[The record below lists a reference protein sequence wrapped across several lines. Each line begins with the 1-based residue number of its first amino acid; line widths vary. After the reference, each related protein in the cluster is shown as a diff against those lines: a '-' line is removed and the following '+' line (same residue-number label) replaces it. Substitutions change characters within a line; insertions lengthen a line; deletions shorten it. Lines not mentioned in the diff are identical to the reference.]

1 MDAANQALLERAKR
15 ARSVSKSLVTK
26 QINKLENEINNSADK
41 TTVHEIY
48 VQLISKYEELSTL
61 DKEVESL
68 INIESLEDE
77 ILTRED
83 YRDKFII
90 WKIRAERYIGTV
102 SSITFQNSVEN
113 QPQNVTPLNNTV
125 SSVLTNQPRLPK
137 LTLESFSGKDISSFP
152 SFWARFKSAVDDN
165 SNLND
170 VDKFSYLKS
179 VVTSDAE
186 LAIRSLTLTPENYAK
201 AVKILEDRF
210 GRKELI
216 VDYHM
221 NRLLN
226 LSPVRKSFDVIALRK
241 LYDQLEINIK
251 GLESLEIFPD
261 SYSCFLFPIIMKAIP
276 PDLALEYNKKHNEKQ
291 SQVTDL
297 TTYLRGE
304 VESRERTEIL
314 LKPHGSHSYPN
325 KYSERAPPIYPQ
337 PNRKGQGHSRFYPSH
352 KSGVRA
358 SANELLSAAV
368 SNCLFCSE
376 DTHASDMCENLC
388 VQEKRAK
395 LIKKGRCFLCCYTCC
410 HVKKCKKEVCS
421 YCKGRHA
428 RAICFKLEN
437 SLKQNSHIDLEKG
450 KVDVK
455 PTSSNSVL
463 HNRGGVL
470 LQCVKAEVIGHI
482 SSDKIFCLFDNGSE
496 KSFIKKNV
504 SRRLGLKKV
513 GSERLNIFSFGCK
526 TPKKQT
532 CSKVEVRLR
541 NILNR
546 EVTVIEALEIEE
558 ISKATLSLPS
568 PDVWTEMETKGFR
581 LTFNCRESSENCE
594 ISLLICSDFYWSLTH
609 RIKRLDSS
617 LVVVETSLGR
627 SLQGKCDEQ
636 SDCTS
641 VHLIHSEEESISA
654 ELRRFWEI
662 ESLGIRYNDSVSFG
676 NGDEEILSEFDKSV
690 CFVDGRYRV
699 SLPWKPGMREVLQNN
714 KTVARK
720 RFEGLVRRFKYDH
733 ELFCEYKD
741 VIDNY
746 VREGIVERTSCD
758 SLSDSQGFY
767 LPHHAV
773 IRSDKTTSRLRIVF
787 DGSAHEDGHSSLNQ
801 SLYTGPNLH
810 PNMLELLLR
819 FRKNP
824 VAFTADVKSAFL
836 QIELDLRDREF
847 TRFFWTD
854 NLNNDP
860 YVLNFTRVLFGLRPS
875 PYLLAATLKH
885 HFKKY
890 KEQYP
895 HTFDLLNS
903 SIYFDDFICGRNDVP
918 DALRTTLECLQIFSD
933 ASMLLRKWR
942 TNSKQLDLL
951 WQQEGVETEFSETS
965 ATDLKPPI
973 KRFNLSVVGRIF
985 DPIGILGP
993 FVIKLKCLLQ
1003 DLWTLGVDWDSELPP
1018 KLRHKWQ
1025 QWSSEAEGLNEIKIP
1040 RFYLGDVDQELSSV
1054 DIHCFSDASK
1064 SAYGTI
1070 LYLRFVT
1077 CNNKIETSF
1086 ICSKSRVAPLKSLTL
1101 PRLELTAAL
1110 LSARLAKQVSS
1121 CLKFNANTYYWTDS
1135 LISYYWIRGD
1145 SSAFKPYIKNR
1156 VQEIQLLSD
1165 PSQWGHCTGKDNPSD
1180 LISRGTS
1187 AVKLAQNEL
1196 WWHRPPW
1203 LKLTPDHWPNRHR
1216 DILVS
1221 ELCSEELE
1229 YRSSVHV
1236 AVTQQRES
1244 LVDINRFSS
1253 LKKLLKVTAW
1263 VFRFV
1268 NNARIVN
1275 KSMNF
1280 YITADE
1286 IQNAEYFWLKYVQ
1299 YEFYSAEILTL
1310 KRNEQLRCSSEIK
1323 SLVPYLG
1330 EDNLLRIT
1338 GRLLEADLCFG
1349 EKHPVILP
1357 RHCKF
1362 TELLVIREHERIG
1375 HCGVS
1380 ATLTQLRKNYWMP
1393 KGRQLVKTII
1403 RICLICKKYNAKPAD
1418 QLSGQLPRDRIT
1430 QSPPF

>member
-1 MDAANQALLERAKR
+1 MLGKSGFIRK
-15 ARSVSKSLVTK
+15 SKKGSICFESLVTK

-77 ILTRED
+77 ILTREE

-102 SSITFQNSVEN
+102 SSIIFQNSVEN
-113 QPQNVTPLNNTV
+113 QPQNVTPLNKTV

-137 LTLESFSGKDISSFP
+137 LKLESFSGKDISSFP

-179 VVTSDAE
+179 FVTSDAE
-186 LAIRSLTLTPENYAK
+186 LAIRGLTLTPENYAK

-226 LSPVRKSFDVIALRK
+226 LSPVRKSFDLSTVS
-241 LYDQLEINIK
+241 DNNE
-251 GLESLEIFPD
+251 
-261 SYSCFLFPIIMKAIP
+261 SYS
-276 PDLALEYNKKHNEKQ
+276 PDLALEYNRKHNEKQ

-352 KSGVRA
+352 KSG
-358 SANELLSAAV
+358 
-368 SNCLFCSE
+368 
-376 DTHASDMCENLC
+376 
-388 VQEKRAK
+388 
-395 LIKKGRCFLCCYTCC
+395 
-410 HVKKCKKEVCS
+410 
-421 YCKGRHA
+421 
-428 RAICFKLEN
+428 
-437 SLKQNSHIDLEKG
+437 
-450 KVDVK
+450 
-455 PTSSNSVL
+455 
-463 HNRGGVL
+463 GGVL

-504 SRRLGLKKV
+504 SRRLELKQV

-541 NILNR
+541 NILNG

-581 LTFNCRESSENCE
+581 LTFNCSESSENCE
-594 ISLLICSDFYWSLTH
+594 ISLLIGSDFYWSLTH

-617 LVVVETSLGR
+617 LVAVETSLGW

-662 ESLGIRYNDSVSFG
+662 ESLGIRDNDSVSLG

-720 RFEGLVRRFKYDH
+720 CFEGLVRRFKCDH

-854 NLNNDP
+854 NLNNNP

-903 SIYFDDFICGRNDVP
+903 SIYVDDFICGRNDVP

-973 KRFNLSVVGRIF
+973 KVLGLAWDSEKDLIYFDPKDLLKFMSRKTESKRFILSVVGRIF

-1025 QWSSEAEGLNEIKIP
+1025 QWSSEAEGLTEIKIP

-1121 CLKFNANTYYWTDS
+1121 CLKFNANIYYWTDS
-1135 LISYYWIRGD
+1135 LISYYWICGD

-1165 PSQWGHCTGKDNPSD
+1165 PSQWGHCPGKDNPAD

-1196 WWHRPPW
+1196 GG
-1203 LKLTPDHWPNRHR
+1203 
-1216 DILVS
+1216 
-1221 ELCSEELE
+1221 
-1229 YRSSVHV
+1229 
-1236 AVTQQRES
+1236 
-1244 LVDINRFSS
+1244 
-1253 LKKLLKVTAW
+1253 TAH
-1263 VFRFV
+1263 
-1268 NNARIVN
+1268 
-1275 KSMNF
+1275 
-1280 YITADE
+1280 
-1286 IQNAEYFWLKYVQ
+1286 
-1299 YEFYSAEILTL
+1299 
-1310 KRNEQLRCSSEIK
+1310 
-1323 SLVPYLG
+1323 LG
-1330 EDNLLRIT
+1330 LN
-1338 GRLLEADLCFG
+1338 
-1349 EKHPVILP
+1349 
-1357 RHCKF
+1357 
-1362 TELLVIREHERIG
+1362 
-1375 HCGVS
+1375 
-1380 ATLTQLRKNYWMP
+1380 
-1393 KGRQLVKTII
+1393 
-1403 RICLICKKYNAKPAD
+1403 
-1418 QLSGQLPRDRIT
+1418 
-1430 QSPPF
+1430 

>member
-15 ARSVSKSLVTK
+15 ARPVSRSLVTK
-26 QINKLENEINNSADK
+26 QINKLENEINNSVDK
-41 TTVHEIY
+41 TTVLEIY

-186 LAIRSLTLTPENYAK
+186 LAIRGLTLTPENYAK

-241 LYDQLEINIK
+241 LYDQLEINIR

-261 SYSCFLFPIIMKAIP
+261 SYSCLLFPIIMKAIP

-395 LIKKGRCFLCCYTCC
+395 LIKEGRQHL
-410 HVKKCKKEVCS
+410 
-421 YCKGRHA
+421 A
-428 RAICFKLEN
+428 
-437 SLKQNSHIDLEKG
+437 
-450 KVDVK
+450 
-455 PTSSNSVL
+455 
-463 HNRGGVL
+463 
-470 LQCVKAEVIGHI
+470 
-482 SSDKIFCLFDNGSE
+482 CL
-496 KSFIKKNV
+496 
-504 SRRLGLKKV
+504 
-513 GSERLNIFSFGCK
+513 
-526 TPKKQT
+526 
-532 CSKVEVRLR
+532 
-541 NILNR
+541 
-546 EVTVIEALEIEE
+546 
-558 ISKATLSLPS
+558 S
-568 PDVWTEMETKGFR
+568 PDVWTETETKGFR
-581 LTFNCRESSENCE
+581 LTFNCSESSENCE
-594 ISLLICSDFYWSLTH
+594 ISLLIGSDFYWSLTH
-609 RIKRLDSS
+609 QIKRLDSS
-617 LVVVETSLGR
+617 LVVVETSLGW
-627 SLQGKCDEQ
+627 SLQEKCDEQ

-662 ESLGIRYNDSVSFG
+662 ESLGIRDNDSVSLG

-714 KTVARK
+714 KTVACK
-720 RFEGLVRRFKYDH
+720 RFEGLIRRFKCDH

-758 SLSDSQGFY
+758 SLPDSQGFY

-787 DGSAHEDGHSSLNQ
+787 DGLAHENGHSSLNQ

-819 FRKNP
+819 FQKNP
-824 VAFTADVKSAFL
+824 VAFTADVKLAFL

-854 NLNNDP
+854 NLNNNP
-860 YVLNFTRVLFGLRPS
+860 YVLNFTRVLFGLRPR

-903 SIYFDDFICGRNDVP
+903 SIYVDDFICGRNDVP

-973 KRFNLSVVGRIF
+973 KVLGLAWDSEKDLIYFNPNDLLKFMSRKTESKRFILSVVGRIF

-1003 DLWTLGVDWDSELPP
+1003 DLWTLGVD
-1018 KLRHKWQ
+1018 
-1025 QWSSEAEGLNEIKIP
+1025 
-1040 RFYLGDVDQELSSV
+1040 
-1054 DIHCFSDASK
+1054 
-1064 SAYGTI
+1064 
-1070 LYLRFVT
+1070 
-1077 CNNKIETSF
+1077 
-1086 ICSKSRVAPLKSLTL
+1086 
-1101 PRLELTAAL
+1101 
-1110 LSARLAKQVSS
+1110 
-1121 CLKFNANTYYWTDS
+1121 
-1135 LISYYWIRGD
+1135 
-1145 SSAFKPYIKNR
+1145 
-1156 VQEIQLLSD
+1156 
-1165 PSQWGHCTGKDNPSD
+1165 
-1180 LISRGTS
+1180 
-1187 AVKLAQNEL
+1187 
-1196 WWHRPPW
+1196 
-1203 LKLTPDHWPNRHR
+1203 
-1216 DILVS
+1216 
-1221 ELCSEELE
+1221 
-1229 YRSSVHV
+1229 
-1236 AVTQQRES
+1236 
-1244 LVDINRFSS
+1244 
-1253 LKKLLKVTAW
+1253 
-1263 VFRFV
+1263 
-1268 NNARIVN
+1268 
-1275 KSMNF
+1275 
-1280 YITADE
+1280 
-1286 IQNAEYFWLKYVQ
+1286 
-1299 YEFYSAEILTL
+1299 
-1310 KRNEQLRCSSEIK
+1310 
-1323 SLVPYLG
+1323 
-1330 EDNLLRIT
+1330 
-1338 GRLLEADLCFG
+1338 
-1349 EKHPVILP
+1349 
-1357 RHCKF
+1357 
-1362 TELLVIREHERIG
+1362 
-1375 HCGVS
+1375 
-1380 ATLTQLRKNYWMP
+1380 
-1393 KGRQLVKTII
+1393 
-1403 RICLICKKYNAKPAD
+1403 
-1418 QLSGQLPRDRIT
+1418 
-1430 QSPPF
+1430 